1 VLDIDHGQYR
11 LNGDLVCP
19 FVPWAGAAVVTIT
32 GEGVHFNLKGYTITR
47 DNSSGRR
54 LFSGITVT
62 GANAHIHNG
71 SIVDINCPLRGSPD
85 CSAIFL
91 RANARGAKINGM
103 SLYNN
108 TQGILAIDQASGAR
122 IHGNDISGNLR
133 MGIVL
138 VDAAGGAMITD
149 NDLSDT
155 GGFTN
160 PDGTEGGGWG
170 YFGSADGVRLIGN
183 VANNCAYQGIYLGSD
198 VVGNPP
204 GFAERNTIRDNET
217 LDNGRAG
224 ILLWSETEAT

>member
-1 VLDIDHGQYR
+1 MKVML
-11 LNGDLVCP
+11 
-19 FVPWAGAAVVTIT
+19 
-32 GEGVHFNLKGYTITR
+32 
-47 DNSSGRR
+47 
-54 LFSGITVT
+54 
-62 GANAHIHNG
+62 
-71 SIVDINCPLRGSPD
+71 
-85 CSAIFL
+85 
-91 RANARGAKINGM
+91 
-103 SLYNN
+103 LYNN

-170 YFGSADGVRLIGN
+170 YFGSADDVRLIGN

-224 ILLWSETEAT
+224 ILLWSETEADRPRDNLIQSNTSFGNGNWDLREGILGNPPVDCLNTWKDNDFDTANPADCIE